1 MPQVVETRFLTC
13 LLHRIFYLLGRY
25 CAGTFYIYTVYL
37 YLVFLIDL
45 HIYNNTAVARCVG
58 TLVHDNLGVLVAFV
72 IEIVLDYLCGTVYNI
87 GSYLITF
94 YNTYLEL
101 KLLALRLLYTFK
113 IELRHTRALL
123 EGYSYIYFT
132 ALYTIGCN
140 THIFKKTMLPEALDG
155 ICYLIAG
162 YRNHITYREPRQAG
176 AATVR
181 KLVENSLRL
190 GVKYLTLY
198 TFSTENWN
206 RPVAEVAAL
215 MALLFESIE
224 EEIFVKN
231 NVAFRIIGDMSKL
244 PDNVRQRLEA
254 CIERTSGNDSM
265 TLVLA
270 LSYSSKWEITE
281 AVRSIA
287 QKVKEGKME
296 PCDINDTIISQEL
309 ATNFMPDPDLLIRT
323 GKEQRLSNFLLW
335 QAAYSEFYFTE
346 VLWPDFDNE
355 ELCKAVCEYQRR
367 QRRYGLT
374 GEQVTNDYKTE

>member
-1 MPQVVETRFLTC
+1 MSYSELVNKENVPQ
-13 LLHRIFYLLGRY
+13 HIAIIMDGNGRW
-25 CAGTFYIYTVYL
+25 AQQ
-37 YLVFLIDL
+37 
-45 HIYNNTAVARCVG
+45 R
-58 TLVHDNLGVLVAFV
+58 
-72 IEIVLDYLCGTVYNI
+72 
-87 GSYLITF
+87 
-94 YNTYLEL
+94 
-101 KLLALRLLYTFK
+101 
-113 IELRHTRALL
+113 
-123 EGYSYIYFT
+123 GYDRSQ
-132 ALYTIGCN
+132 G
-140 THIFKKTMLPEALDG
+140 H
-155 ICYLIAG
+155 
-162 YRNHITYREPRQAG
+162 QAG

-181 KLVENSLRL
+181 KLVENALNL
-190 GVKYLTLY
+190 GVMYLTLY

-244 PDNVRQRLEA
+244 PDNVRERLEA
-254 CIERTSGNDSM
+254 CINRTAGNDRM

-281 AVRSIA
+281 AVRTIA
-287 QKVKEGKME
+287 QKVKNGELDAE
-296 PCDINDTIISQEL
+296 SINDEVISSEL
-309 ATNFMPDPDLLIRT
+309 TTNFMPDPDLLIRT

-355 ELCKAVCEYQRR
+355 ELCKAVYEYQRR

-374 GEQVTNDYKTE
+374 GEQVTNDEKTV